1 MVANNE
7 IDASNTIKNSKTNEI
22 NTSNAADDS
31 ETNKYNGIDD
41 SKINVVDYYEEA
53 YRGSID
59 IVDVEDVNM
68 DAEVITLKEEKS
80 FFNFDDA
87 EQQIRGYAEFKEF
100 KTKLGWSTMIK
111 TENGKIMRKRTI
123 LCHYSGRY
131 QSKNST
137 KSGKSIK
144 LECPWHVNLSQPSK
158 QNLNNYVYITTLNDE
173 YNHEMC
179 PEALQF
185 ERDKV
190 FTKEMRDDVEFYVR
204 QCHFGATLIRRIL
217 KQKYSF
223 HPVFSKNLYKEIQK
237 YKPTAQFNQGD
248 AARFYE
254 ELLTKQCQ
262 DPCWFVE
269 FSESIGHDNTSG
281 TNCYCMPL
289 SLFVARDDNMKSQI
303 VAQALLS
310 DETTESYQW
319 TLRMLKKAT
328 REKMPGVIITDG
340 DPAMERAVLIE
351 CSTTRHLFC
360 IWHIK
365 ENLKKMLRGKL
376 GAEFDDFYSAFWK
389 CRNSDTPESFDYYWN
404 EMISKYPLVK
414 QYLERY
420 LYERRKSWARGFTAT
435 LFTLGIES
443 TSFVESQNACI
454 KRVLESSNTS
464 LCELGKILIDQAEN
478 RINQKKYKNLVRDV
492 PLTTKYITIFPLIE
506 AIVSCYLCQNVAQHI
521 INQMKKCVYYTAYHS
536 SIEEVENTLADEPSE
551 SESFEDEPD
560 SVLVCAQF
568 LLNQLDKANIE
579 EVWKISQIIGRNIN
593 HMIFCLFD
601 GSYSCTCLLR
611 QKLGLVCRHYFHLLN
626 VTRVARFSMKLINI
640 RWISRKYLNNALNE
654 RDYYGQRKE
663 DINDDLVKEQ
673 LFYRKVWGLIRTA
686 TNKCLLHRDH
696 GFIQLIENYLDDV
709 HKREEELAK
718 IHQADVSDDS
728 DEENTCLTVQLKN
741 PLVVNTKGRPKSA
754 SYNKNNTNQQLVHK
768 GKRKRDRGLNL
779 CSYCKELGH
788 NIATCSKR
796 VTDKKD

>member
-22 NTSNAADDS
+22 NTSNAADNS
-31 ETNKYNGIDD
+31 ETNEYNGIDD
-41 SKINVVDYYEEA
+41 SEINVVDYYEEA
-53 YRGSID
+53 YRGSVD

-68 DAEVITLKEEKS
+68 DAEVITLKEVKS

-87 EQQIRGYAEFKEF
+87 EQQIRGYAEFKGF
-100 KTKLGWSTMIK
+100 KTKLGQSTMIE

-123 LCHYSGRY
+123 LCHHSGRY
-131 QSKNST
+131 QLKNST

-144 LECPWHVNLSQPSK
+144 LECPWHVNLSRPSK
-158 QNLNNYVYITTLNDE
+158 QNSNNYVYITTLNDE
-173 YNHEMC
+173 HNHEMC

-190 FTKEMRDDVEFYVR
+190 FTKEMRDDVEFYIR
-204 QCHFGATLIRRIL
+204 QCHFGATLIWRIL

-223 HPVFSKNLYKEIQK
+223 HPVFSKDLYKEIQK

-262 DPCWFVE
+262 DPRWFVE
-269 FSESIGHDNTSG
+269 VTWEVETSTLTGIFWMSLDQIILWHKFSESIDYDNISG
-281 TNCYCMPL
+281 TNRYRMPL
-289 SLFVARDDNMKSQI
+289 SLFVARDNNMKSQI
-303 VAQALLS
+303 VTQALLS
-310 DETTESYQW
+310 DKTTESYQW

-404 EMISKYPLVK
+404 KMISKYLLAK

-420 LYERRKSWARGFTAT
+420 LYERRKSWAREFIAT
-435 LFTLGIES
+435 LFTLEIES

-454 KRVLESSNTS
+454 KRVLESSNMS
-464 LCELGKILIDQAEN
+464 LCELSKILINQAEN
-478 RINQKKYKNLVRDV
+478 RINQKKYENLVRDV
-492 PLTTKYITIFPLIE
+492 PLTTKYITIFPPIE

-521 INQMKKCVYYTAYHS
+521 INQMKECVYYTAYCS

-560 SVLVCAQF
+560 SVLVCAKF

-579 EVWKISQIIGRNIN
+579 E
-593 HMIFCLFD
+593 L
-601 GSYSCTCLLR
+601 
-611 QKLGLVCRHYFHLLN
+611 HLLT
-626 VTRVARFSMKLINI
+626 VTKIKARVQTLFSSFKCYESSMLHDEFFELPQQFSSMN
-640 RWISRKYLNNALNE
+640 S
-654 RDYYGQRKE
+654 KE
-663 DINDDLVKEQ
+663 DINNNLVEEQ
-673 LFYRKVWGLIRTA
+673 LFYGKVWSLIRTA
-686 TNKCLLHRDH
+686 TDKCLLHRDY

-718 IHQADVSDDS
+718 IRQADVSDDS
-728 DEENTCLTVQLKN
+728 DKENTCLTVQLKN

-754 SYNKNNTNQQLVHK
+754 SHNKNNTNQQLVHK
-768 GKRKRDRGLNL
+768 GKRKRDRGPNL
-779 CSYCKELGH
+779 CSYCKESGH
-788 NIATCSKR
+788 NIAMCSKR